1 MATEN
6 IKEALEYAVEL
17 AGNEEKII
25 KAENGKLYYDENVHS
40 LRELDTRP
48 IPPRLY
54 LNTLDSLVDYLKTDL
69 DQLGS
74 KRVLVVVESP
84 KEVVVYEELDK
95 EANRAKL
102 VTVESMTPDIHF
114 GRYEETSDFNIMLQS
129 RFVDTDDRAIVLD
142 FASALKIDSGLEI
155 VDDGISQT
163 ATIKTGV
170 ASLGQAKAPNPVTL
184 RPYRTF
190 AEVEQPASQF
200 IYRINKAG
208 HMALFEADGGKW
220 KLDAINNI
228 ANYLKSKLED
238 QVNITI
244 LA

>member
-1 MATEN
+1 MTEN
-6 IKEALEYAVEL
+6 IKGALEYAVEL
-17 AGNEEKII
+17 ANKEEKII
-25 KAENGKLYYDENVHS
+25 AASNGKLYYDGNIHS
-40 LRELDTRP
+40 LRELDARP

-69 DQLGS
+69 DQLGN

-84 KEVVVYEELDK
+84 KEVIVYEELDK
-95 EANRAKL
+95 DANRARL
-102 VTVESMTPDIHF
+102 VEVRSMTPDIHF
-114 GRYEETSDFNIMLQS
+114 GIYEETSDFNIMLQS
-129 RFVDTDDRAIVLD
+129 KFADAEDRGTVLE
-142 FASALKIDSGLEI
+142 FASALKIDNGTEI
-155 VDDGISQT
+155 VDNGVSQT

-208 HMALFEADGGKW
+208 YMALFEADGGKW

-228 ANYLKSKLED
+228 ADYLKSKLGEQD
-238 QVNITI
+238 NITI

>member
-1 MATEN
+1 MTEN
-6 IKEALEYAVEL
+6 IKDDLEYAVEL
-17 AGNEEKII
+17 ANKEEKII
-25 KAENGKLYYDENVHS
+25 AASNGKLYYDGNVHY
-40 LRELDTRP
+40 LKELDTRL

-69 DQLGS
+69 DQLGN
-74 KRVLVVVESP
+74 KRVLVIVESP
-84 KEVVVYEELDK
+84 KEVTVYEELDK
-95 EANRAKL
+95 DANRATL
-102 VTVESMTPDIHF
+102 VKVESMTPDIHF
-114 GRYEETSDFNIMLQS
+114 GRYEEASDFNIMLQS
-129 RFVDTDDRAIVLD
+129 RFVDAEDRGTVLE
-142 FASALKIDSGLEI
+142 FASALKIDNGTEI
-155 VDDGISQT
+155 VDNGVSQT

-200 IYRINKAG
+200 IYRINKTG

-228 ANYLKSKLED
+228 ADYLKSKLGEQD
-238 QVNITI
+238 NITI

>member
-1 MATEN
+1 MSEN

-17 AGNEEKII
+17 SEKENKII
-25 KAENGKLYYDENVHS
+25 EASNGKLYYDGNVHS

-48 IPPRLY
+48 IPPQFY
-54 LNTLDSLVDYLKTDL
+54 LSTLDSLVDYLKTDL
-69 DQLGS
+69 DKLGN

-95 EANRAKL
+95 DANRAKL
-102 VTVESMTPDIHF
+102 VTVESLTPNIRF
-114 GRYEETSDFNIMLQS
+114 GQYEEASDFNIMLQS
-129 RFVDTDDRAIVLD
+129 QFVDAEDRGTVLE
-142 FASALKIDSGLEI
+142 FASALKIDNGTEI
-155 VDDGISQT
+155 VDNGVSQT

-208 HMALFEADGGKW
+208 YMALFEADGGKW
-220 KLDAINNI
+220 RLDAINNI
-228 ANYLKSKLED
+228 ASYLKAELAEQD
-238 QVNITI
+238 NITI

>member
-1 MATEN
+1 MTEN
-6 IKEALEYAVEL
+6 IKDALEYAVKL
-17 AGNEEKII
+17 ANKEEKII
-25 KAENGKLYYDENVHS
+25 AADNGKLYYDENVHY
-40 LRELDTRP
+40 LKELDTRP

-69 DQLGS
+69 DQLGN
-74 KRVLVVVESP
+74 KRVLVIVESP
-84 KEVVVYEELDK
+84 KEVIVYEELDK
-95 EANRAKL
+95 DANRARL
-102 VTVESMTPDIHF
+102 VEVKSMTPDIHF
-114 GRYEETSDFNIMLQS
+114 GRYEEASDFNIMLQS
-129 RFVDTDDRAIVLD
+129 RFVDAEDRGTVLE
-142 FASALKIDSGLEI
+142 FASALKIDNGTEI
-155 VDDGISQT
+155 VDNGVSQT

-200 IYRINKAG
+200 IYRIDKEG
-208 HMALFEADGGKW
+208 YMALFEADGGKW

-228 ANYLKSKLED
+228 ATYLKSKLGE
-238 QVNITI
+238 QANITI

>member
-1 MATEN
+1 MTEN
-6 IKEALEYAVEL
+6 IKDALEYAVKL
-17 AGNEEKII
+17 ANKEEKII
-25 KAENGKLYYDENVHS
+25 AADNGKLYYDENVHY
-40 LRELDTRP
+40 LKELDTRP

-69 DQLGS
+69 DQLGN
-74 KRVLVVVESP
+74 KRVLVIVESP
-84 KEVVVYEELDK
+84 KEVIVYEELDK
-95 EANRAKL
+95 DANRARL
-102 VTVESMTPDIHF
+102 VEVKSMTPDIHF
-114 GRYEETSDFNIMLQS
+114 GRYEEASDFNIMLQS
-129 RFVDTDDRAIVLD
+129 RFVDAEDRGTVLE
-142 FASALKIDSGLEI
+142 FASALKIDNGTEI
-155 VDDGISQT
+155 VDNGVSQT

-200 IYRINKAG
+200 IYRIDKSG
-208 HMALFEADGGKW
+208 YMALFEADGGKW

-228 ANYLKSKLED
+228 ATYLKSKLGE
-238 QVNITI
+238 QANITI

>member
-1 MATEN
+1 MSEN
-6 IKEALEYAVEL
+6 IKEALEYAVGL
-17 AGNEEKII
+17 ASREQKII
-25 KAENGKLYYDENVHS
+25 RSENGKLYYDMNANS

-48 IPPRLY
+48 IPPKLY

-69 DQLGS
+69 DQLGD
-74 KRVLVVVESP
+74 KRVLVVIEGP
-84 KEVVVYEELDK
+84 KEVTVYEELDK
-95 EANRAKL
+95 EDNRATL
-102 VTVESMTPDIHF
+102 VTVESMTPDIRF
-114 GRYEETSDFNIMLQS
+114 GQYEEASDFNIMLQS
-129 RFVDTDDRAIVLD
+129 RFVDAEDRSTVIE
-142 FASALKIDSGLEI
+142 FASALKIEHGTEI
-155 VDDGISQT
+155 VDNGISQT

-200 IYRINKAG
+200 IYRINKSG
-208 HMALFEADGGKW
+208 FMALFEADGGKW

-228 ANYLKSKLED
+228 ANYLKSKLDEQD
-238 QVNITI
+238 NITI

>member
-1 MATEN
+1 MTEN
-6 IKEALEYAVEL
+6 IKDALEYAVEL
-17 AGNEEKII
+17 ANREEKII
-25 KAENGKLYYDENVHS
+25 AAGNGKLYYDGNIHS
-40 LRELDTRP
+40 LHELDARP

-69 DQLGS
+69 DQLGN

-84 KEVVVYEELDK
+84 KEVIVYEELDK
-95 EANRAKL
+95 DANRARL
-102 VTVESMTPDIHF
+102 VEVKSMTPDIRF
-114 GRYEETSDFNIMLQS
+114 GQYEEASDFNIMLQS
-129 RFVDTDDRAIVLD
+129 KFVDAEDRGTVLE
-142 FASALKIDSGLEI
+142 FASALKIDNGTEI
-155 VDDGISQT
+155 VDNGVSQT

-170 ASLGQAKAPNPVTL
+170 ASLGQAKTPNPVTL

-200 IYRINKAG
+200 IYRINKTG
-208 HMALFEADGGKW
+208 YMALFEADGGKW

-228 ANYLKSKLED
+228 ADYLKFKLGE

>member
-1 MATEN
+1 MVEN
-6 IKEALEYAVEL
+6 IKEALEYAVDL
-17 AGNEEKII
+17 ACDKEKVI
-25 KAENGKLYYDENVHS
+25 KAENGKLYYDSGRHS
-40 LRELDTRP
+40 LHELDPKRY
-48 IPPRLY
+48 PPRLY

-69 DQLGS
+69 DKLGH
-74 KRVLVVVESP
+74 KRLLVVVESP
-84 KEVVVYEELDK
+84 KEVTVYEELD
-95 EANRAKL
+95 ENEHRAHL
-102 VTVESMTPDIHF
+102 VSVESMTPTICF
-114 GRYEETSDFNIMLQS
+114 GQYEEASDFNILLQS
-129 RFVDTDDRAIVLD
+129 RFVDAEDRATVLE
-142 FASALKIDSGLEI
+142 FASALKIENGTEI
-155 VDDGISQT
+155 VDNGVSQT

-208 HMALFEADGGKW
+208 YMALFAADGGKW

-228 ANYLKSKLED
+228 ADYLKSKLGEQD
-238 QVNITI
+238 NITI

>member
-1 MATEN
+1 MAEN
-6 IKEALEYAVEL
+6 IKDALEYAVRL

-25 KAENGKLYYDENVHS
+25 AAGNGKLYYDGNIHA
-40 LRELDTRP
+40 LRELETRP

-69 DQLGS
+69 DSLGK
-74 KRVLVVVESP
+74 KRVLVIVESP
-84 KEVVVYEELDK
+84 KEVTVYEELDK
-95 EANRAKL
+95 DANRATL

-129 RFVDTDDRAIVLD
+129 RFVDAEDRGTVLE
-142 FASALKIDSGLEI
+142 FASALKIDNGTEI
-155 VDDGISQT
+155 VDNGVSQT

-200 IYRINKAG
+200 IYRINKLG
-208 HMALFEADGGKW
+208 SMALFEADGGKW

-228 ANYLKSKLED
+228 ATYLKSKLSEQD
-238 QVNITI
+238 NITI

>member
-1 MATEN
+1 MSEN
-6 IKEALEYAVEL
+6 IKEALEYVVEL
-17 AGNEEKII
+17 ASNEEKII
-25 KAENGKLYYDENVHS
+25 AARNGKLYYDEKVHY
-40 LRELDTRP
+40 LKELDTRP

-69 DQLGS
+69 DQLGN
-74 KRVLVVVESP
+74 KRVLVIVESP
-84 KEVVVYEELDK
+84 KEVTVYEELDK
-95 EANRAKL
+95 EANRATL
-102 VTVESMTPDIHF
+102 VTVKSMAPDIRF
-114 GRYEETSDFNIMLQS
+114 GQYEEASDFNIMLQS
-129 RFVDTDDRAIVLD
+129 KFADAEDRGTVLE
-142 FASALKIDSGLEI
+142 FASALKIDNGTEI
-155 VDDGISQT
+155 VDNGISQT

-208 HMALFEADGGKW
+208 YMALFEADGGKW

-228 ANYLKSKLED
+228 ADYLKSKLGEQD
-238 QVNITI
+238 NITI